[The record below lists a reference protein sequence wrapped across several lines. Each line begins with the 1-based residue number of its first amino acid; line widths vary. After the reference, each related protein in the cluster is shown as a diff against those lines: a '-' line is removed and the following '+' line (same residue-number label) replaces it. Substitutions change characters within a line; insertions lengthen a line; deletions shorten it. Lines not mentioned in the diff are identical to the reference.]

1 MSDETKTCPDCAETI
16 KAAAKVC
23 RFCGHRFEVEQLVE
37 QVGSDSLSDF
47 HTSIALRADAKQ
59 DAKQK
64 AEIKRSNIGCG
75 LFAVVGIVFVIW
87 LVIGTGTSDEGDN
100 EQFVSEETKAQ
111 LAELQERESGM
122 HCLSS
127 LDGSNRA
134 LVTQVKSMLRNPDS
148 FEHVETRI
156 TPLDSATGEHGLWMT
171 YRAQNGFGGVNVE
184 RMYARVSNAT
194 CDARILP
201 DGPGSG

>member
-1 MSDETKTCPDCAETI
+1 MSAEMKI
-16 KAAAKVC
+16 CSRCGKEINEAAIFC
-23 RFCGHRFEVEQLVE
+23 RFCSSNL
-37 QVGSDSLSDF
+37 DPKN
-47 HTSIALRADAKQ
+47 DATKQ
-59 DAKQK
+59 
-64 AEIKRSNIGCG
+64 NIGCG
-75 LFAVVGIVFVIW
+75 LLALIGIALLVW
-87 LVIGTGTSDEGDN
+87 LFIGDTPEDG
-100 EQFVSEETKAQ
+100 QFVSEQTKSQ

-127 LDGSNRA
+127 WDGSNRA
-134 LVTQVKSMLRNPDS
+134 TVTQVKAMLRNPDS

-184 RMYARVSNAT
+184 RMYARINNAT
-194 CDARILP
+194 CGARILP